1 MTLTVVRSL
10 LRSLVRSFALRPRA
24 HAHRASV
31 LSIRAAAAAA
41 AHNTHERGAP
51 NRRLRRRCRRQRRR
65 LTVQNPLFRP
75 KFSVEG
81 GQDWAQ
87 LNFLGMLHI

>member
-31 LSIRAAAAAA
+31 LSIRAAA
-41 AHNTHERGAP
+41 HNTHERGAP
-51 NRRLRRRCRRQRRR
+51 NRRRLRRRRRRQRRR